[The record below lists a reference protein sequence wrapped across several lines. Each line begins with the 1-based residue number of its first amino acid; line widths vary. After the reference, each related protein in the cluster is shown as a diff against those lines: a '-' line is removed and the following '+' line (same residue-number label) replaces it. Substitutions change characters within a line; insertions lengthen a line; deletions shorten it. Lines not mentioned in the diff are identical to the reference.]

1 MIRSL
6 LAFVL
11 LSGCGFIGA
20 GDTVYEWDDAS
31 GWSAYT
37 APAPGAITGMQYMG
51 YGLFVGVGDT
61 VYEWDDGAGTWNS
74 YTDAAPA
81 TIGGLQYNGY
91 GLFVTAGTSIY
102 EWSSASG
109 WSETESGLPGETH
122 GFSYTGLGKTV
133 AVGDTLYHLDGDIW
147 TAVNGPA
154 PGAIRGYV
162 SNGYGDFIA
171 AVP

>member
-1 MIRSL
+1 MIRPL

-11 LSGCGFIGA
+11 LSGCGTTDEDSTGGDGSGDALEGASVFYTWSGSAWESELEAAPDRVGAYDYMGYGRFIGS

-37 APAPGAITGMQYMG
+37 DPAPGAITGMQYMG

-91 GLFVTAGTSIY
+91 GLFVSAGTSI
-102 EWSSASG
+102 G
-109 WSETESGLPGETH
+109 T
-122 GFSYTGLGKTV
+122 
-133 AVGDTLYHLDGDIW
+133 
-147 TAVNGPA
+147 PA
-154 PGAIRGYV
+154 LRPTWRA
-162 SNGYGDFIA
+162 
-171 AVP
+171 P